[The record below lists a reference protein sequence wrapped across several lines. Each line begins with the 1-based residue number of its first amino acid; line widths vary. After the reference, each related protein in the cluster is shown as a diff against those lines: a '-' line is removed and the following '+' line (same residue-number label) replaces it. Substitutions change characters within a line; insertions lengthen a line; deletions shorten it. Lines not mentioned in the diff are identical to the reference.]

1 MKTIALFMIMC
12 STISGSCLKPHEIGA
27 YNDFYNCMLNGHQEA
42 LNKIQEIGQDQINE
56 HGIFIKFIC
65 KEKPTIGS

>member
-1 MKTIALFMIMC
+1 LFR
-12 STISGSCLKPHEIGA
+12 EIGA